1 MYNESHTG
9 PLWSD
14 LERSRER
21 KSIRQDQT
29 LKMGTATNR
38 DLHKS
43 EVGKHCWQRGSFSR
57 TLRAADR
64 QTDRAKRSCDESRKS

>member
-1 MYNESHTG
+1 MRVTLVLCGQILRDPE
-9 PLWSD
+9 
-14 LERSRER
+14 RER
-21 KSIRQDQT
+21 ASDKIR

-43 EVGKHCWQRGSFSR
+43 EVGKHCWQHGSFSR